1 MEINVRKTIENTVT
15 VKDELPFYIDELSAN
30 DEMPTYMG
38 MADEK
43 YTFSEMDDDFFDFV
57 NQKINDN
64 GIYIRL
70 VHIIETSIKSDR
82 VTLNVEAGSL
92 VKPITVK
99 EEISSQVIDLM
110 RDTMT
115 TNFIYAYY
123 PLLNDIGVMYR
134 SLVTGGSNIY
144 ASYMRKMAPALDK
157 KLADIVAKF
166 NEG

>member
-15 VKDELPFYIDELSAN
+15 IKDELPFYIDELSAN

-70 VHIIETSIKSDR
+70 VHIIETSIKSDC

-92 VKPITVK
+92 VKTITVK
-99 EEISSQVIDLM
+99 EEISSQVIDYGIKVKG
-110 RDTMT
+110 
-115 TNFIYAYY
+115 NEV
-123 PLLNDIGVMYR
+123 LLGRSVFDQRPHFSKIDENDFLAKIV
-134 SLVTGGSNIY
+134 SEIVNDLI
-144 ASYMRKMAPALDK
+144 SYD
-157 KLADIVAKF
+157 
-166 NEG
+166 

>member
-15 VKDELPFYIDELSAN
+15 IKDELPFYIDELSAN

-43 YTFSEMDDDFFDFV
+43 YAFSEMDDDFFDFV

-92 VKPITVK
+92 KKTITVE
-99 EEISSQVIDLM
+99 EEISSQVINYGIKVKGNEILLGRSVFDQRPHFSKIDENDFLAKIVSEIVDDLIFY
-110 RDTMT
+110 D
-115 TNFIYAYY
+115 
-123 PLLNDIGVMYR
+123 
-134 SLVTGGSNIY
+134 
-144 ASYMRKMAPALDK
+144 
-157 KLADIVAKF
+157 
-166 NEG
+166 

>member
-43 YTFSEMDDDFFDFV
+43 YAFSEMDDDFFDFV

-92 VKPITVK
+92 VKTITVE
-99 EEISSQVIDLM
+99 EEISSQVIDYGIKVKG
-110 RDTMT
+110 
-115 TNFIYAYY
+115 NEV
-123 PLLNDIGVMYR
+123 LLGRSVFDQRPHFSKIDENDF
-134 SLVTGGSNIY
+134 
-144 ASYMRKMAPALDK
+144 
-157 KLADIVAKF
+157 LAKIVSEIVNDLIF
-166 NEG
+166 YD

>member
-15 VKDELPFYIDELSAN
+15 IKDELPFYIDELSAN

-43 YTFSEMDDDFFDFV
+43 YAFSEMDDDFFDFV

-92 VKPITVK
+92 VKTITVE
-99 EEISSQVIDLM
+99 EEISSQVIDYGIKVKG
-110 RDTMT
+110 
-115 TNFIYAYY
+115 NEV
-123 PLLNDIGVMYR
+123 LLGRSVFDQRPHFSKIDENDF
-134 SLVTGGSNIY
+134 
-144 ASYMRKMAPALDK
+144 
-157 KLADIVAKF
+157 LAKIVSEIVDDLIF
-166 NEG
+166 YD

>member
-15 VKDELPFYIDELSAN
+15 IKDELPFYIDELSAN

-70 VHIIETSIKSDR
+70 VHIIETSIKSDC

-92 VKPITVK
+92 VKTITVQ
-99 EEISSQVIDLM
+99 EEISSQVIDYGIKVKG
-110 RDTMT
+110 
-115 TNFIYAYY
+115 NEV
-123 PLLNDIGVMYR
+123 LLGRSVFDQRPHFSKIDENDFLAKIV
-134 SLVTGGSNIY
+134 SEIVNDLI
-144 ASYMRKMAPALDK
+144 SYD
-157 KLADIVAKF
+157 
-166 NEG
+166 

>member
-1 MEINVRKTIENTVT
+1 MEINVRKTMENTVT

-30 DEMPTYMG
+30 YEMPTYMG

-70 VHIIETSIKSDR
+70 VHIIETSIKSDC

-92 VKPITVK
+92 VKTITVK
-99 EEISSQVIDLM
+99 EEISSQVIDYGIKVKG
-110 RDTMT
+110 
-115 TNFIYAYY
+115 NEV
-123 PLLNDIGVMYR
+123 LLGRSVFDQRPHFSKIDENDF
-134 SLVTGGSNIY
+134 
-144 ASYMRKMAPALDK
+144 
-157 KLADIVAKF
+157 LAKIVSEIANDLIF
-166 NEG
+166 YD

>member
-70 VHIIETSIKSDR
+70 VHIIETSIKSDC

-92 VKPITVK
+92 KKTITVE
-99 EEISSQVIDLM
+99 EEISSQVIDYGIKVKG
-110 RDTMT
+110 
-115 TNFIYAYY
+115 NEI
-123 PLLNDIGVMYR
+123 LLGRSVFDKRPHFSKIDENDF
-134 SLVTGGSNIY
+134 
-144 ASYMRKMAPALDK
+144 
-157 KLADIVAKF
+157 LAKIVSEIVNDLIF
-166 NEG
+166 YD

>member
-15 VKDELPFYIDELSAN
+15 IKDELPFYIDELSAN

-57 NQKINDN
+57 NQKINGN

-70 VHIIETSIKSDR
+70 VHIIETSIKSDC

-92 VKPITVK
+92 VKTITVE
-99 EEISSQVIDLM
+99 EEISSQVIDYGIKVKG
-110 RDTMT
+110 
-115 TNFIYAYY
+115 NEV
-123 PLLNDIGVMYR
+123 LLGRSVFDQRPHFSKIDENDF
-134 SLVTGGSNIY
+134 
-144 ASYMRKMAPALDK
+144 
-157 KLADIVAKF
+157 LAKIVSEIVNDLIF
-166 NEG
+166 YD

>member
-15 VKDELPFYIDELSAN
+15 IKDELPFYIDELSAN

-70 VHIIETSIKSDR
+70 VHIIETSIKSDC

-92 VKPITVK
+92 VKTITVE
-99 EEISSQVIDLM
+99 EEISSQVIDYGIKVKG
-110 RDTMT
+110 
-115 TNFIYAYY
+115 NEV
-123 PLLNDIGVMYR
+123 LLGRSVFDQRPHFSKIDENDF
-134 SLVTGGSNIY
+134 
-144 ASYMRKMAPALDK
+144 
-157 KLADIVAKF
+157 LAKIVSEIVNDLIF
-166 NEG
+166 YD

>member
-43 YTFSEMDDDFFDFV
+43 YAFSEMDDDFFDFV

-92 VKPITVK
+92 KKTITVE
-99 EEISSQVIDLM
+99 EEISSQVIDYGIKVKG
-110 RDTMT
+110 
-115 TNFIYAYY
+115 NEV
-123 PLLNDIGVMYR
+123 LLGRSVFDQRPHFSKIDENDF
-134 SLVTGGSNIY
+134 
-144 ASYMRKMAPALDK
+144 
-157 KLADIVAKF
+157 LAKIVSEIVDDLIF
-166 NEG
+166 YD

>member
-43 YTFSEMDDDFFDFV
+43 YAFSEMDDDFFDFV

-92 VKPITVK
+92 VKTITVE
-99 EEISSQVIDLM
+99 EEISSQVIDYGIKVKG
-110 RDTMT
+110 
-115 TNFIYAYY
+115 NEI
-123 PLLNDIGVMYR
+123 LLGRSVFDQRPHFSKIDENDF
-134 SLVTGGSNIY
+134 
-144 ASYMRKMAPALDK
+144 
-157 KLADIVAKF
+157 LAKIVSEIVDDLIF
-166 NEG
+166 YD